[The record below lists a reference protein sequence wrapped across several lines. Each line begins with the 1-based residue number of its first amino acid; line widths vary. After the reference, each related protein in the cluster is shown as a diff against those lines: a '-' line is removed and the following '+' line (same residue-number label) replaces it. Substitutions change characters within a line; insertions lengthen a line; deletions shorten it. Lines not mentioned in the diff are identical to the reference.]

1 MILTDQNLGNFLV
14 TGYNNTILNRTLNS
28 IINIDCEFLK
38 QSDNN
43 SFSYFLIPIDS
54 IINLFIYNNNGVNP
68 IPNNSYC
75 QLMIDN
81 IRNND
86 ILILTFLD
94 KISSFKDIFHEIDY
108 ESELPRVKS
117 VIKKRKMFKRQKNI
131 D

>member
-1 MILTDQNLGNFLV
+1 MLPKI
-14 TGYNNTILNRTLNS
+14 
-28 IINIDCEFLK
+28 
-38 QSDNN
+38 
-43 SFSYFLIPIDS
+43 FSYFLIPIDS

-117 VIKKRKMFKRQKNI
+117 VIKKRKLFKRQKNI